1 MFYQAQKA
9 KEKEEN
15 ELLME
20 ELDKNFLSVVQSK
33 ALLSLTE
40 PGKMNALNALTNTTI
55 ANEQNKKD
63 EFSAVQTLQTSNQVR
78 VFLG

>member
-1 MFYQAQKA
+1 
-9 KEKEEN
+9 
-15 ELLME
+15 ME

-40 PGKMNALNALTNTTI
+40 PGKMNALKALLNKTI
-55 ANEQNKKD
+55 PNEHNKKD

-78 VFLG
+78 IIFWLLFFRS